1 MEKKIGYTQGTFDM
15 FHIGH
20 LNLIRNAKKHC
31 DYLIVGVNADDLVES
46 YKNKRPI
53 VPLEERAEIVRA
65 IRYVD
70 EVIVTTTLDKKQV
83 WEKVHFNEIYIGDD
97 WKGNARWEKTGKEME
112 ELGAKLVFLPYTKD
126 TSSTMLREKLKE
138 FQGARYEKKNK
149 KENKKATA
157 SEKLT
162 KVVAIRISQTD
173 YDIFLEKAKMEN
185 PESTKINISKY
196 LCSVLH
202 DSTIS
207 NFHFL
212 KKNFRQVEQA
222 LLNIDSKLLQI
233 EKNSAGSF
241 YPEEMLE
248 KISECKRQ
256 LEKLEFDFQKLE
268 EEISKWQSPN

>member
-97 WKGNARWEKTGKEME
+97 WKGNER
-112 ELGAKLVFLPYTKD
+112 L
-126 TSSTMLREKLKE
+126 
-138 FQGARYEKKNK
+138 
-149 KENKKATA
+149 
-157 SEKLT
+157 
-162 KVVAIRISQTD
+162 
-173 YDIFLEKAKMEN
+173 
-185 PESTKINISKY
+185 
-196 LCSVLH
+196 
-202 DSTIS
+202 
-207 NFHFL
+207 
-212 KKNFRQVEQA
+212 
-222 LLNIDSKLLQI
+222 
-233 EKNSAGSF
+233 
-241 YPEEMLE
+241 
-248 KISECKRQ
+248 
-256 LEKLEFDFQKLE
+256 
-268 EEISKWQSPN
+268 